1 MHRYR
6 FVLLRPL
13 QFLPV
18 LFGISIITFVLVRL
32 IPGDPARILLG
43 ARATPSALARIRAQY
58 GLDEPIWTQYFYFLK
73 NLSAGEMGRSTVF
86 KIDVLP
92 LIASRIEPTLAL
104 VLTSVLLSLLIA
116 VPFAAISA
124 RRQGRAADQAIR
136 IVSTVGIGL
145 PPFWLGLV
153 LILVFSVTLGWLP
166 VSGYGETLP
175 EKLSH
180 LVLPGLTVALS
191 LSAVLT
197 RSLRAGM
204 IAGLASDVATAAR
217 ARGMPEGVVFWRHVV
232 PNALVPTVNLLAVNI
247 GWLIGGTVVVESV
260 FALPGMG
267 QLLVRGIFS
276 RDYMVVQGVA
286 MTFAV
291 ATVLVNFL
299 AKRRIRSVGDVL
311 DQRHPRPGP
320 EDHLR
325 ARP

>member
-104 VLTSVLLSLLIA
+104 VLASVLLSLLIA

-299 AKRRIRSVGDVL
+299 ADIITVAL
-311 DQRHPRPGP
+311 DPRVK
-320 EDHLR
+320 L
-325 ARP
+325 